1 MLEISKNQDIS
12 AVMLVNIIIVIHPA
26 HCDIGYIDVI
36 IEWKIYTNDLSNSC
50 LPSISLCD

>member
-1 MLEISKNQDIS
+1 
-12 AVMLVNIIIVIHPA
+12 MLVNIIIVIHLA

-36 IEWKIYTNDLSNSC
+36 KIYTNDLTKSC